1 MSLVTLKYDFLSQ
14 ITAFYEDNYPEMM
27 KNILVINGKFL
38 HLSCCEFYVKQRFF
52 IVLLF
57 NYSTSLY
64 TCQFLVE
71 NSIQEVKFS
80 SLVNFVRLLI
90 QIRKTTPGL
99 CYTVSN

>member
-1 MSLVTLKYDFLSQ
+1 MSLVTLKYEFLSQ

-57 NYSTSLY
+57 NYSTSL
-64 TCQFLVE
+64 TLANFLLKTSFKRS
-71 NSIQEVKFS
+71 NLRFS
-80 SLVNFVRLLI
+80 SLVKL
-90 QIRKTTPGL
+90 RKIA
-99 CYTVSN
+99 YSN

>member
-1 MSLVTLKYDFLSQ
+1 MSLVTLKCNFLSQ

-27 KNILVINGKFL
+27 KNILVINGKIL

-71 NSIQEVKFS
+71 NFIQEVKPE
-80 SLVNFVRLLI
+80 I
-90 QIRKTTPGL
+90 
-99 CYTVSN
+99 